1 MFAKKG
7 GFSKGK
13 SDLTQSLINDDSN
26 SNNTKKGGL
35 FGSNSKTSR
44 SSDDGDLVMKNMDKR
59 KYKSSTIADEE
70 TIQEG
75 SIVED
80 EDIIWPEDDE
90 VNWDVILVFENPDY
104 AENLN
109 QINHLF

>member
-26 SNNTKKGGL
+26 SNNTKK
-35 FGSNSKTSR
+35 
-44 SSDDGDLVMKNMDKR
+44 GDLVMKNMDKR

-109 QINHLF
+109 QDKVAGYMTMKEVKFV